1 MATETT
7 ITRPAPFIEEL
18 GTELGRQITA
28 QQGIPLVAQTVAGL
42 GTGPTQRTGE
52 TDEQFKLRQDLFTK
66 RQDAAQM
73 FEDRQTSIG
82 ALAPQVAGQDALQQR
97 AQSIAEA
104 QAGTT
109 GLAGFQPFLQT
120 AQTQAG
126 LASGLGTIALGG
138 LGTAGAE
145 LTQAG
150 TTIGGVP
157 TGAPTAAQTQQFM
170 SPYQQQVIDATL
182 TEFDRNRAIQEQS
195 IRDQQAALGALG
207 SGRAGV
213 QLAEFGTGAARE
225 RALLQAGL
233 LQQGFGQAQAL
244 RQQDIANRFGLGQ
257 AQAGI
262 AGQRAGIAGAT
273 QNLGQFRSG
282 LAGQQAALG
291 TQTAGIAG
299 ANVARLGS
307 LGALNQAQ
315 AQAQLDADREAARQA
330 AFQPQEQLDRF
341 AGQVQGLIGGY
352 PGATQSTNIPNPTPL
367 QTALGVGTTLAGIYG
382 AISNPSK
389 LSVSL

>member
-104 QAGTT
+104 QAGQT
-109 GLAGFQPFLQT
+109 GLAGFQPFLN
-120 AQTQAG
+120 QA
-126 LASGLGTIALGG
+126 
-138 LGTAGAE
+138 
-145 LTQAG
+145 
-150 TTIGGVP
+150 
-157 TGAPTAAQTQQFM
+157 
-170 SPYQQQVIDATL
+170 QVIDATL
-182 TEFDRNRAIQEQS
+182 TEFDRNKAIQEQQ
-195 IRDQQAALGALG
+195 IKDQQTALGALG

-233 LQQGFGQAQAL
+233 LQQGFGQAQAA
-244 RQQDIANRFGLGQ
+244 RQQDIANQFGIGQAQLGLGQ

-262 AGQRAGIAGAT
+262 GGQQAGIAGGI

-291 TQTAGIAG
+291 QAQEGVLGTNIS
-299 ANVARLGS
+299 RLGS

-315 AQAQLDADREAARQA
+315 AQAQADAQREATRQA
-330 AFQPQEQLDRF
+330 AFLPQEQLDRY
-341 AGQVQGLIGGY
+341 AAQGTGIMGGY
-352 PGATQSTNIPNPTPL
+352 PGQTQTTNIPNPTPL
-367 QTALGVGTTLAGIYG
+367 QSALGVGTTLAGLYG
-382 AISNPSK
+382 MTNPTRNLFGPK
-389 LSVSL
+389 N